1 MLQHFFR
8 MCVTA
13 AIVIICSACAR
24 TIAIYGGKKKFTNA
38 TMTTTARPTSGRAT
52 INDQYIYI
60 RTRLNFVSFTS
71 LVFDDR
77 QQTEYVID
85 DVGLL
90 ARLCGHR
97 CRAHVRSLLCG
108 LHKFHI
114 LVYICELVGR
124 RWFQKK
130 KRGKKSFG
138 MCARVRARGTLRVRA
153 VVAHGNIKRVVMCN
167 ARTFIETDSR
177 LFI

>member
-13 AIVIICSACAR
+13 SIVIICSACAR

-52 INDQYIYI
+52 INDQYIYA
-60 RTRLNFVSFTS
+60 RLNFVSFTS

-85 DVGLL
+85 NVGLL
-90 ARLCGHR
+90 AAAAAAMSARLCGHR
-97 CRAHVRSLLCG
+97 CRA
-108 LHKFHI
+108 
-114 LVYICELVGR
+114 
-124 RWFQKK
+124 
-130 KRGKKSFG
+130 
-138 MCARVRARGTLRVRA
+138 
-153 VVAHGNIKRVVMCN
+153 
-167 ARTFIETDSR
+167 RTFAHYYAGCISSTYSYTYVNWSVGGG
-177 LFI
+177 FKK